1 MIKYLFIFSVSLLIL
16 MGNTAFAQTSSGG
29 YMEDNGSSLWQQDSF
44 ADPNDTDSALDT
56 NSNEY
61 VGEDEVQAFQDA
73 ARSAQGPGMDLAAA
87 LEKDKQY
94 LPDNIM
100 YGLGTGLTIGG
111 WFALLQGSSAREN
124 TRYIGL
130 GLVGGALLGIAIGT
144 KSVYAY
150 KLQQAF
156 NFTPPSNDPILNEP
170 FQPTSFQNQSP
181 SLALLS
187 HSWNF

>member
-1 MIKYLFIFSVSLLIL
+1 
-16 MGNTAFAQTSSGG
+16 MGNSAFAQTSGGG
-29 YMEDNGSSLWQQDSF
+29 YMEDNGSNLWQQDNF
-44 ADPNDTDSALDT
+44 TDPSDANTALDT
-56 NSNEY
+56 SSNEY
-61 VGEDEVQAFQDA
+61 VGEEEVQAFQEA
-73 ARSAQGPGMDLAAA
+73 ARSAQGPGINLAAA

-111 WFALLQGSSAREN
+111 WFALLQGSSARDN

-156 NFTPPSNDPILNEP
+156 NFTPQSKDPILGSP
-170 FQPTSFQNQSP
+170 LQPMSLQTRQP

>member
-1 MIKYLFIFSVSLLIL
+1 MTKYLFIFSVSLLIL
-16 MGNTAFAQTSSGG
+16 MGNSAFAQDSSGG
-29 YMEDNGSSLWQQDSF
+29 YMEDNGSNLWQQDSF
-44 ADPNDTDSALDT
+44 IDPNDVDSALDT

-61 VGEDEVQAFQDA
+61 VGEEEVQAFQDA
-73 ARSAQGPGMDLAAA
+73 ARNAQGPGINLAAA

-111 WFALLQGSSAREN
+111 WFALLQGSSARDN

-130 GLVGGALLGIAIGT
+130 GLVGGAMLGIAIGT

-156 NFTPPSNDPILNEP
+156 NFTDPSKDPIMGGPLH
-170 FQPTSFQNQSP
+170 QMTLGGKP
-181 SLALLS
+181 SMALLS
-187 HSWNF
+187 HQWKF

>member
-1 MIKYLFIFSVSLLIL
+1 MIKSAIIFCFILFFSVSNLAYAQD
-16 MGNTAFAQTSSGG
+16 MDGNMN

-44 ADPNDTDSALDT
+44 VDPNDAESALDT
-56 NSNEY
+56 SSNEY
-61 VGEDEVQAFQDA
+61 VGEEEVKAFQQA
-73 ARSAQGPGMDLAAA
+73 ARAAQGPGVNLAAA

-150 KLQQAF
+150 KLQQAQNF
-156 NFTPPSNDPILNEP
+156 NIPKSQDPILSGPLHP
-170 FQPTSFQNQSP
+170 FSAKPSFAN
-181 SLALLS
+181 LS
-187 HSWNF
+187 YQWKF

>member
-1 MIKYLFIFSVSLLIL
+1 MTKYLFIFSVTLLIL
-16 MGNTAFAQTSSGG
+16 MGNSAFAQTGGG
-29 YMEDNGSSLWQQDSF
+29 YMEDNGSSLWQQDNF
-44 ADPNDTDSALDT
+44 IDPSDADSALDT
-56 NSNEY
+56 SSNEY
-61 VGEDEVQAFQDA
+61 VGEEEVQAFQEA
-73 ARSAQGPGMDLAAA
+73 ARSAQGPGINLAAA

-111 WFALLQGSSAREN
+111 WFALLQGSSARDN

-156 NFTPPSNDPILNEP
+156 NSTPQSKDPILGSP
-170 FQPTSFQNQSP
+170 LQPMSLQTRQP

>member
-1 MIKYLFIFSVSLLIL
+1 MTKYLFIFSVTLLIL
-16 MGNTAFAQTSSGG
+16 MGNSAFAQTGGG
-29 YMEDNGSSLWQQDSF
+29 YMEDNGSSLWQQDNF
-44 ADPNDTDSALDT
+44 IDPSDANAALDT
-56 NSNEY
+56 SSNEY
-61 VGEDEVQAFQDA
+61 VGEEEVQAFQEA
-73 ARSAQGPGMDLAAA
+73 ARSAQGPGINLAAA

-111 WFALLQGSSAREN
+111 WFALLQGSSARDN

-156 NFTPPSNDPILNEP
+156 NFTPQSKDPILGSP
-170 FQPTSFQNQSP
+170 LQPMSLKTRQP